1 LERLG
6 YELHEAFRRQKDA
19 VVVGYKRER
28 YEILRKETVDYNDIA
43 EVYAK
48 AKESGLDP
56 KELIMHNKAIICQIK
71 HVRTFHNYFLLD

>member
-1 LERLG
+1 M
-6 YELHEAFRRQKDA
+6 
-19 VVVGYKRER
+19 GYKRER

-71 HVRTFHNYFLLD
+71 HVRAIYLRFLIDRNWLSISCS